1 MDALKE
7 SRLEDKEWE
16 DAAAWDARAKQ
27 RCAELGMT
35 VVEPGKD
42 EIEKARK
49 QARSGWD
56 TWLTRTGA
64 DGKRGM
70 ELALKALG
78 R

>member
-1 MDALKE
+1 
-7 SRLEDKEWE
+7 
-16 DAAAWDARAKQ
+16 
-27 RCAELGMT
+27 MT
-35 VVEPGKD
+35 VVDVSKD

-49 QARSGWD
+49 LARGGWD

-70 ELALKALG
+70 ELAVKVLG